1 VSVHEVKPVQLS
13 TAVRRVWQQF
23 SRLTLLYI
31 VASCVGDVANVD
43 CALCRQL
50 NKRTLLLL
58 LLLLLQIWL

>member
-1 VSVHEVKPVQLS
+1 MVSVHEVKPVRLS

-23 SRLTLLYI
+23 SRLNPSVYSAALRGGCSI
-31 VASCVGDVANVD
+31 VH

-58 LLLLLQIWL
+58 VQ